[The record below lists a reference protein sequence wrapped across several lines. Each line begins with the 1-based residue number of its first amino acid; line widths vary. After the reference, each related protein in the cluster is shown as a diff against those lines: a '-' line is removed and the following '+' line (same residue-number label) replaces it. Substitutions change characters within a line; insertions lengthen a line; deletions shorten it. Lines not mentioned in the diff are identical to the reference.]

1 MELDWKRCV
10 IILSAGIM
18 THDDDQ
24 CTSSCENVEKDF

>member
-1 MELDWKRCV
+1 MELDLETMCH
-10 IILSAGIM
+10 LSAGLM